1 MFERINFILQRVVID
16 LINKKEK
23 EKADEE
29 FFANILKEIH

>member
-1 MFERINFILQRVVID
+1 MFERINLILQRVVID
-16 LINKKEK
+16 LINKRQK